1 MATRKKAKA
10 PAAARAGASTGIV
23 LARGPR
29 KLRKPGA
36 PAPRLSL
43 HKARAGWFRARA
55 AWPLRE
61 APVATLVAERRRALR
76 TLPAAKAAGKWEMAG
91 PTNIGG
97 RCASLV
103 CDPADADRILI
114 GSAGGGVWAS
124 PDAGRTWKP
133 SWRSRAPLE
142 IGALALDPADRQT
155 VYCGTGEADLSADS
169 YAGDGVYRSTNGGKT
184 WKPWASSAKTGVP
197 RRIGAIA
204 VDPFDRRHVLV
215 GGVGYGRVASD
226 NDVGGLY
233 ATSNGGTSWT
243 RETFVSASNY
253 WCHCIVFDPAVTGTV
268 LATFT
273 GPGAKSGIYRS
284 NNGGATW
291 AQLTK
296 GLPAPE
302 RMGRTTIAQ
311 ALSEP
316 RIVYALIADA
326 SSGDADRLLGVF
338 RSKDRGDTWR
348 DISGTHFKKE
358 GQMSYGNSIAVHPA
372 NPSIVICGGVDLHRT
387 TDGGA
392 TWALASKWD
401 AERGTTRYAH
411 ADHHAVR
418 MPAAAPGRVYTAN
431 DGGLDVSED
440 SGQHWQNRS
449 NALAVTMFYD
459 IDVAQTDARLYGGGA
474 QDNGT
479 LITRDGLENGFSE
492 LLGGDGG
499 WMVVDPK
506 EAGHIYASWQYGGM
520 VRFRNGSARDVSPP
534 FKPEDMG
541 GVWMV
546 YITFDPNDPNVV
558 FTGNQRVYRT
568 KNDGLSWD
576 ALTPSLD
583 ASPISAIEVGA
594 NSKAVYVATEN
605 GGFFRS
611 MDGGAT
617 WSANLAAP
625 ELPKVTI
632 TRIET
637 DPAYA
642 KTLYVTVANFGHSHV
657 FRSTDAGSTWADIDG
672 GKLPDAPHHALLIR
686 PDAPEELYV
695 GNDAG
700 VFMTKDGGLTWQ
712 NATANLPNAMVVDLV
727 YHTSSKTLLAA
738 TYGRSTWKRILI

>member
-1 MATRKKAKA
+1 MATRTKAKA
-10 PAAARAGASTGIV
+10 PAAARAGAAKDVV

-29 KLRKPGA
+29 KLRRPGA

-43 HKARAGWFRARA
+43 HKPRAGWFRARA

-61 APVATLVAERRRALR
+61 APVAKLVAERRRALR
-76 TLPAAKAAGKWEMAG
+76 TLPIAPAAGKWEMAG

-97 RCASLV
+97 RCTSLV

-124 PDAGRTWKP
+124 LDAGKTWKP
-133 SWRSRAPLE
+133 SWRARTPLE
-142 IGALALDPADRQT
+142 IGALALDPADGKT

-184 WKPWASSAKTGVP
+184 WKPWASSAKTGIP
-197 RRIGAIA
+197 RRIGTIA

-215 GGVGYGRVASD
+215 GGVGYGRLASD
-226 NDVGGLY
+226 NDFGGLY
-233 ATSNGGTSWT
+233 ATSDGGKSWT

-253 WCHCIVFDPAVTGTV
+253 WCHCIVFDPAVKGTV
-268 LATFT
+268 FATFT

-284 NNGGATW
+284 TNGGAAW
-291 AQLTK
+291 AQITK
-296 GLPAPE
+296 GLPATD
-302 RMGRTTIAQ
+302 RMGRATLVQ
-311 ALSEP
+311 APGDP
-316 RIVYALIADA
+316 RIVYALVADA

-338 RSKDRGDTWR
+338 RSKDRGETWR
-348 DISGTHFKKE
+348 DISGTHFKRE

-372 NPSIVICGGVDLHRT
+372 DPGIVICGGVDLHRT
-387 TDGGA
+387 MDGGA

-401 AERGTTRYAH
+401 ADRGTARYAH

-418 MPAAAPGRVYTAN
+418 MPVAAPGRVYTAN

-440 SGQHWQNRS
+440 SGRHWQNRS
-449 NALAVTMFYD
+449 SGLAVTMFYD

-479 LITRDGLENGFSE
+479 LVTRNGLENVFSE
-492 LLGGDGG
+492 LMGGDGG

-506 EAGHIYASWQYGGM
+506 DAGHIYASWQYGGM
-520 VRFRNGSARDVSPP
+520 YRFRNGSARDVSPP
-534 FKPEDMG
+534 FRPEDMG

-546 YITFDPNDPNVV
+546 YITFDPNDSNVV

-605 GGFFRS
+605 GGFFH
-611 MDGGAT
+611 
-617 WSANLAAP
+617 
-625 ELPKVTI
+625 I
-632 TRIET
+632 
-637 DPAYA
+637 
-642 KTLYVTVANFGHSHV
+642 
-657 FRSTDAGSTWADIDG
+657 
-672 GKLPDAPHHALLIR
+672 
-686 PDAPEELYV
+686 YV
-695 GNDAG
+695 G
-700 VFMTKDGGLTWQ
+700 V
-712 NATANLPNAMVVDLV
+712 
-727 YHTSSKTLLAA
+727 
-738 TYGRSTWKRILI
+738 

>member
-10 PAAARAGASTGIV
+10 PAAATAGASKGIV

-43 HKARAGWFRARA
+43 HKPRAGWFRARA

-61 APVATLVAERRRALR
+61 APVAKLLAERRRALR

-97 RCASLV
+97 RCTSLV

-124 PDAGRTWKP
+124 LDAGKTWKP
-133 SWRSRAPLE
+133 SWRASAPLE

-184 WKPWASSAKTGVP
+184 WKPWASSAKTGIP

-204 VDPFDRRHVLV
+204 VDPFDRRRVLV

-226 NDVGGLY
+226 NDFGGLY
-233 ATSNGGTSWT
+233 ATSDGGKSWT
-243 RETFVSASNY
+243 RKTFISASNY
-253 WCHCIVFDPAVTGTV
+253 WCHCIVFDPAVKGTV
-268 LATFT
+268 FATFT

-284 NNGGATW
+284 TNGGAAW
-291 AQLTK
+291 AQITK
-296 GLPAPE
+296 GLPATD
-302 RMGRTTIAQ
+302 RMGRTTIVQ
-311 ALSEP
+311 AAGDP
-316 RIVYALIADA
+316 RIVYALVADA

-348 DISGTHFKKE
+348 DISGTHFRKE
-358 GQMSYGNSIAVHPA
+358 GQMSYGNSIAVHPV
-372 NPSIVICGGVDLHRT
+372 NPNIVICGGVDLHRT
-387 TDGGA
+387 IDGGA

-401 AERGTTRYAH
+401 AERGTARYAH

-418 MPAAAPGRVYTAN
+418 MPAAAPGRVYSAN

-449 NALAVTMFYD
+449 SGLAVTMFYD

-479 LITRDGLENGFSE
+479 LVTRNGLVNGFSE

-520 VRFRNGSARDVSPP
+520 YRFRNGSERDVSPP
-534 FKPEDMG
+534 FRPEDMG

-546 YITFDPNDPNVV
+546 YITFDPNDSNVV

-611 MDGGAT
+611 LDGGAT
-617 WSANLAAP
+617 WSANLASP

-637 DPAYA
+637 HPADA
-642 KTLYVTVANFGHSHV
+642 KMVYVTVANFGHSHV
-657 FRSTDAGSTWADIDG
+657 FRSTDAGSTWEDIDG
-672 GKLPDAPHHALLIR
+672 GKLPDSPHHALLIR
-686 PDAPEELYV
+686 PDAPKELYV

-700 VFMTKDGGLTWQ
+700 VFMTKDGGITWQ

-727 YHTSSKTLLAA
+727 YRTSSKTLLAA
-738 TYGRSTWKRILI
+738 TYGRSVWKRSLV